1 MYFTLLNCTLRNGYD
16 GKFFATGFLPLKKKE
31 HTFILESDWV
41 QILAKYPMRHWLI
54 VIAQ

>member
-1 MYFTLLNCTLRNGYD
+1 MFFLAALCLREVQKPNR
-16 GKFFATGFLPLKKKE
+16 KWIRF
-31 HTFILESDWV
+31 LESDWV